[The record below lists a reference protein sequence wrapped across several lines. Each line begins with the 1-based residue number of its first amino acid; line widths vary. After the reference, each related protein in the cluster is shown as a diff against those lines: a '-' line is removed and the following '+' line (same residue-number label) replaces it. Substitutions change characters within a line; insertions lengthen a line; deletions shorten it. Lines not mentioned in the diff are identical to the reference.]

1 MNENEFFYQLFY
13 LLIDLEEVSFFG
25 IEFTA
30 DGQTLTAYNGKW
42 HVRLENDRELETY
55 LYYILKGEKTK

>member
-1 MNENEFFYQLFY
+1 MTENEIFRNLFY
-13 LLIDLEEVSFFG
+13 MLIDSGKSTFFN
-25 IEFTA
+25 IEFVA
-30 DGQTLTAYNGKW
+30 DGQTLTAYDGRY